1 MAIKTTSLTEWL
13 AANPTVVS
21 NAIKDDFL
29 KIAKNDMVDLM
40 NKNLTALGDGVFI
53 GKRQHELTYY
63 VMAMEPWNTTNIGI
77 TQADADA
84 VVIQYGGYRL
94 GIALDEVKRQW
105 GSSTTVQVNRIED
118 LNSYDG
124 KARMAAIMANAA
136 YSDDSPDTY
145 ACAYAYAYS
154 KGHTGDPGGESTI
167 AAKSWWLPTMGDLAL
182 IHKYFNTINL
192 AIARINAAG
201 KQQATPIEKTNYWSC
216 VEYHDKRFSWN
227 MSFRDGG
234 RGIGFSNQ
242 NLRVRPVT
250 EWQ

>member
-13 AANPTVVS
+13 TANPTVVS

-53 GKRQHELTYY
+53 GKKQMTTWGSYMR
-63 VMAMEPWNTTNIGI
+63 MEEWNRTDIGI

-84 VVIQYGGYRL
+84 IVIQYGGYRL
-94 GIALDEVKRQW
+94 GIALDEVTRQW
-105 GSSTTVQVNRIED
+105 GSSTTVEVNSSQD

-124 KARMAAIMANAA
+124 KARTAAIMANAA
-136 YSDDSPDTY
+136 FTSDSPDTY
-145 ACAYAYAYS
+145 AVAYAYAYS
-154 KGHTGDPGGESTI
+154 KGHTGDPGGDSTI

-182 IHKYFNTINL
+182 IYDHFSTINL

-201 KQQATPIEKTNYWSC
+201 KQRATPLSRQGYWSC
-216 VEYHDKRFSWN
+216 VESGALGARFLFFGTGLRGAN
-227 MSFRDGG
+227 G
-234 RGIGFSNQ
+234 RGDSYQ
-242 NLRVRPVT
+242 VRPVT
-250 EWQ
+250 AF

>member
-53 GKRQHELTYY
+53 GKMQKEVWGSYPR
-63 VMAMEPWNTTNIGI
+63 MEEWNRTNIGI

-84 VVIQYGGYRL
+84 IVIQYGGYRL
-94 GIALDEVKRQW
+94 GIALDEVTRQW
-105 GSSTTVQVNRIED
+105 GSSTTVQVNNNPN

-124 KARMAAIMANAA
+124 MTRTAAIMKNAA
-136 YSDDSPDTY
+136 FSADSPDTY
-145 ACAYAYAYS
+145 AVAYAYAYS
-154 KGHTGDPGGESTI
+154 KGHTGDPGGDSAI

-182 IHKYFNTINL
+182 IYDHFNTINL

-201 KQQATPIEKTNYWSC
+201 KLRATQLNRTYYWSC
-216 VEYHDKRFSWN
+216 VESQTTQAKSLNFGLGH
-227 MSFRDGG
+227 
-234 RGIGFSNQ
+234 RGINARGNS
-242 NLRVRPVT
+242 LRVRPVT
-250 EWQ
+250 AF